1 MEGELLQEAGA
12 GRTTK
17 KRQGRKSQ
25 KQVDADESALM
36 QSQGAATESGRD
48 LTQVK
53 RKGPRSSR
61 RPQEDEQGHD
71 DNTWGQAELQSLKKP
86 GGGNALCEHKKK
98 RYRL

>member
-1 MEGELLQEAGA
+1 
-12 GRTTK
+12 
-17 KRQGRKSQ
+17 
-25 KQVDADESALM
+25 
-36 QSQGAATESGRD
+36 

-71 DNTWGQAELQSLKKP
+71 DNTWGQAELQSLGKKDK
-86 GGGNALCEHKKK
+86 GGGNALCEHKKE